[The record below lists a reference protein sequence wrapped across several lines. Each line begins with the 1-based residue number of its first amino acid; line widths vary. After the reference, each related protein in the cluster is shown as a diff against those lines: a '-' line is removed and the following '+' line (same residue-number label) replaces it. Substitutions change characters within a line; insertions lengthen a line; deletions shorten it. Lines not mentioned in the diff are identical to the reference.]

1 MWFCVCVCVC
11 VCVVFTVVKFLK
23 VWLLVV
29 PPPVI
34 KSQNKLKPLL
44 GANVQ
49 VEYGNTMYFDFPA
62 VDGK

>member
-1 MWFCVCVCVC
+1 MCKTCALC
-11 VCVVFTVVKFLK
+11 VCVVFTAVKILK

-34 KSQNKLKPLL
+34 KSQNKLF

-49 VEYGNTMYFDFPA
+49 VEYSNTMYFDFLA